1 MSTNRRFISFFLIL
15 IAILLFSCDN
25 GLRVS
30 VMSAQEDGR
39 AYLFISTGDNSRT
52 VFPEQLAL
60 DSDMSLSFELKGG
73 LVGSG
78 QTVLREWTATSSTAY
93 VAMTGDNSL
102 TVEAGEW
109 NFTLEAKRN
118 NQVILSASINSMD
131 IVAGVNKLSFGT
143 MEENRTSG
151 TGTVDVTVKL
161 PADSGV
167 SHVGTGV
174 LCVENGGLDDTRQEL
189 TLETGSDGA
198 PFFRY
203 YRENVESGSYSLMIQ
218 LTQDKDPNVKYV
230 FREAVQVAANLTS
243 SKTCSISSLSTVY
256 SVTYN
261 LNTTGGAGSWK
272 GNSIPQDFYNPYDI
286 LVLPVAGTIEPPTG
300 YFFGGWYED
309 SSFSGNPVTMIG
321 GGSSDIPT
329 GAKSFYAKWTQELYV
344 GGPMASDANDGG
356 NVAAP
361 LATIQAAV
369 DKIVAANDGSPYTIL
384 LMGDVRDSSSVAY
397 VSGKN
402 FSLVNIVPADTLNLT
417 IKSNIDG
424 TPRTIDAGR
433 NDISTGRVMYVGAK
447 ASVTLQDVVVTGGY
461 VKDTSGGGILATSTA
476 TSLTLSNCEVSR
488 NTVENGNGGGL
499 YVAHDPTAGAMELA
513 LQSTKVNLNTII
525 HKDGVVTYSGA
536 GVGIENSAVELKI
549 SANSQIQGNTI
560 DNSASI
566 AQNPQAEGIG
576 LWLGNSATTTVENTV
591 ISGNI
596 LTAKTGSKAYGGGIY
611 VGGGELTLGQG
622 ANVSG
627 HDISSASGE
636 AQGGGIHIAG
646 GQLILEGNVA
656 VGDNK
661 AVNGGGIAVIDG
673 TLSMNGGEVSGN
685 TATYNGGGV
694 CVDSGGIF
702 IMNDGS
708 ISDNYAGFDGGG
720 VYVSQN
726 ATFIMKG
733 GSIKANEVGAG
744 AGNYS
749 GGGGVYV
756 NGGTFT
762 MEDGEITQNNGLKN
776 GGGVYVGGSG
786 TLSMSGGEIS
796 SNTVTGDGGGVYVSA
811 DSTFT
816 MTSGITA
823 PKIIGNEAGGNGGG
837 VYAGGTLNMNGGEIS
852 GNTATYNGGG
862 IAVDGGV
869 NSNIKA
875 SIAGGAIGVSGS
887 PNTAENG
894 GGIYLISGM
903 VDISA
908 ADVSYNEVTANGGGI
923 YLLNGSV
930 TLQGGA
936 VSNNEA
942 NSGGGVYVIT
952 GTTLEMTGGIISSNS
967 VTTGRGGGINLSGTL
982 SMTGGTIS
990 GNGSQ
995 GVYAISAQAI
1005 NLGDS
1010 AVIAADNDIQL
1021 GNGKTITITSSLTG
1035 SAPVATIS
1043 PFNYTAG
1050 LQVISAGYGVTLSHE
1065 VGKFDLSPGASG
1077 LIIDNTGKL
1086 GNPTPVSTTE
1096 VLTKLQS
1103 SGGSCSDTFLLAPD
1117 TTLSDLDSILTELYS
1132 TYNDSSLYQI
1142 TLDLSKTTITEFS
1155 SAAKPPSDSTGNG
1168 LPTSMGLSKIILP
1181 ASIQKINSTEVS
1193 KWSPFVNVDPSA
1205 FTVECIDPNV
1215 SWRVTSYMMDNDNSG
1230 NPIYTEFTKNETST
1244 IESYYLTED
1253 GSFRYVLEKI

>member
-1 MSTNRRFISFFLIL
+1 MSRNRRFISFFLIL

-30 VMSAQEDGR
+30 VTSAQEDGR

-78 QTVLREWTATSSTAY
+78 QTVLREWTATSRTAY

-118 NQVILSASINSMD
+118 NLVILSAAINSMD

-243 SKTCSISSLSTVY
+243 SKTRSISSLSTVY

-261 LNTTGGAGSWK
+261 LNTTGGTGSWK

-402 FSLVNIVPADTLNLT
+402 FSLVNIVPAATLNLT

-424 TPRTIDAGR
+424 TTRTIDAGR
-433 NDISTGRVMYVGAK
+433 DDISTGRVMYVGAN

-461 VKDTSGGGILATSTA
+461 VKD
-476 TSLTLSNCEVSR
+476 
-488 NTVENGNGGGL
+488 
-499 YVAHDPTAGAMELA
+499 
-513 LQSTKVNLNTII
+513 
-525 HKDGVVTYSGA
+525 
-536 GVGIENSAVELKI
+536 
-549 SANSQIQGNTI
+549 
-560 DNSASI
+560 AS
-566 AQNPQAEGIG
+566 
-576 LWLGNSATTTVENTV
+576 
-591 ISGNI
+591 
-596 LTAKTGSKAYGGGIY
+596 
-611 VGGGELTLGQG
+611 
-622 ANVSG
+622 
-627 HDISSASGE
+627 
-636 AQGGGIHIAG
+636 
-646 GQLILEGNVA
+646 
-656 VGDNK
+656 
-661 AVNGGGIAVIDG
+661 
-673 TLSMNGGEVSGN
+673 
-685 TATYNGGGV
+685 GGGV

-702 IMNDGS
+702 IMNDGI

-726 ATFIMKG
+726 AAFIMRG
-733 GSIKANEVGAG
+733 GSIKTNEVGAG

-816 MTSGITA
+816 MTSGITV

-862 IAVDGGV
+862 IVVDGGV

-908 ADVSYNEVTANGGGI
+908 ADVSYNKATSKGGGI
-923 YLLNGSV
+923 CLLDGSV

-942 NSGGGVYVIT
+942 NSGGGVHVIT
-952 GTTLEMTGGIISSNS
+952 GTTLEMTGGVISNNAA
-967 VTTGRGGGINLSGTL
+967 TGNGGGVNLSGTL
-982 SMTGGTIS
+982 TMTGGSIEYNTAASDGGGVYIATNASLSIIGTSSPRIAYNSAKNGGGVYIVNMGILGMGSGFIS
-990 GNGSQ
+990 GNTATQEGA
-995 GVYAISAQAI
+995 GVYDNGMVSLGGSASISST
-1005 NLGDS
+1005 NVFYLSGT
-1010 AVIAADNDIQL
+1010 ADPIS
-1021 GNGKTITITSSLTG
+1021 ITSTLTESSVASIYVSGAMDGKQVLQAGQG
-1035 SAPVATIS
+1035 SNVALANEVSKFTIL
-1043 PFNYTAG
+1043 PDGT
-1050 LQVISAGYGVTLSHE
+1050 GYWSIDTNGQLVKQSTQDVVLAAIQNGSSSE
-1065 VGKFDLSPGASG
+1065 LFLFDDATST
-1077 LIIDNTGKL
+1077 DNL
-1086 GNPTPVSTTE
+1086 RAIFEALRDN
-1096 VLTKLQS
+1096 S
-1103 SGGSCSDTFLLAPD
+1103 SGYF
-1117 TTLSDLDSILTELYS
+1117 
-1132 TYNDSSLYQI
+1132 
-1142 TLDLSKTTITEFS
+1142 TLDLSRTTLTSFS
-1155 SAAKPPSDSTGNG
+1155 VDGVFLMDGNGVASLKKIIFPATLTSIDLSSNNPFSGIYYGNLTVMFRDTTSSWTSDSG
-1168 LPTSMGLSKIILP
+1168 SKFEP
-1181 ASIQKINSTEVS
+1181 KVDGSVDSSHFVS
-1193 KWSPFVNVDPSA
+1193 GSPR
-1205 FTVECIDPNV
+1205 
-1215 SWRVTSYMMDNDNSG
+1215 W
-1230 NPIYTEFTKNETST
+1230 TKN
-1244 IESYYLTED
+1244 
-1253 GSFRYVLEKI
+1253 

>member
-30 VMSAQEDGR
+30 VTSAQEDGR

-118 NQVILSASINSMD
+118 NLVILSAAINSMD

-203 YRENVESGSYSLMIQ
+203 YRENVDSGSYSLMIQ

-261 LNTTGGAGSWK
+261 LNTTGGTGSWK

-369 DKIVAANDGSPYTIL
+369 DKIATANDGSAYTIL
-384 LMGDVRDSSSVAY
+384 LMGDVRDSSSGAY

-402 FSLVNIVPADTLNLT
+402 FSLVNIVPAGTLNLT

-424 TPRTIDAGR
+424 TTRTIDAGR
-433 NDISTGRVMYVGAK
+433 DNISTGRVMYVGAN

-461 VKDTSGGGILATSTA
+461 VKDTSGGG
-476 TSLTLSNCEVSR
+476 V
-488 NTVENGNGGGL
+488 
-499 YVAHDPTAGAMELA
+499 Y
-513 LQSTKVNLNTII
+513 
-525 HKDGVVTYSGA
+525 
-536 GVGIENSAVELKI
+536 
-549 SANSQIQGNTI
+549 
-560 DNSASI
+560 
-566 AQNPQAEGIG
+566 
-576 LWLGNSATTTVENTV
+576 
-591 ISGNI
+591 
-596 LTAKTGSKAYGGGIY
+596 
-611 VGGGELTLGQG
+611 
-622 ANVSG
+622 
-627 HDISSASGE
+627 
-636 AQGGGIHIAG
+636 
-646 GQLILEGNVA
+646 
-656 VGDNK
+656 
-661 AVNGGGIAVIDG
+661 
-673 TLSMNGGEVSGN
+673 
-685 TATYNGGGV
+685 
-694 CVDSGGIF
+694 VDSGGSF
-702 IMNDGS
+702 IMNDGI

-762 MEDGEITQNNGLKN
+762 MEDGEITQNNGLKD

-796 SNTVTGDGGGVYVSA
+796 SNTVTG
-811 DSTFT
+811 
-816 MTSGITA
+816 
-823 PKIIGNEAGGNGGG
+823 NGGG
-837 VYAGGTLNMNGGEIS
+837 VYMDAGGIANIAGGT
-852 GNTATYNGGG
+852 
-862 IAVDGGV
+862 
-869 NSNIKA
+869 
-875 SIAGGAIGVSGS
+875 IGKDGS

-894 GGIYLISGM
+894 GGIAVNGGIM
-903 VDISA
+903 VMTGAGS
-908 ADVSYNEVTANGGGI
+908 VSYNEVTANGGGV
-923 YLLNGSV
+923 YVLNGSV

-942 NSGGGVYVIT
+942 NSGGGVYVVA
-952 GTTLEMTGGIISSNS
+952 GATLEMTGGIISNNS
-967 VTTGRGGGINLSGTL
+967 STAGRGGGINLGGTL

-1043 PFNYTAG
+1043 PFNYIAG
-1050 LQVISAGYGVTLSHE
+1050 LQVISAGSGVSLADE
-1065 VGKFDLSPGASG
+1065 VDEFEVVAIGNVYWS
-1077 LIIDNTGKL
+1077 IDATGQLVQKDSK
-1086 GNPTPVSTTE
+1086 VE
-1096 VLTKLQS
+1096 VLSAIQS
-1103 SGGSCSDTFLLAPD
+1103 SSS
-1117 TTLSDLDSILTELYS
+1117 SELVL
-1132 TYNDSSLYQI
+1132 YNDVTSPDDLKDIFEALRDNPSGYF
-1142 TLDLSKTTITEFS
+1142 TLDLSRTTLTSFS
-1155 SAAKPPSDSTGNG
+1155 VDGVVLADWNGVASLKKIIFPATLTSIDLSSNNPFSGIYYENLIVVFRDTTSSWTSDSG
-1168 LPTSMGLSKIILP
+1168 SKFEP
-1181 ASIQKINSTEVS
+1181 KVDGSVDSSHFVS
-1193 KWSPFVNVDPSA
+1193 GSP
-1205 FTVECIDPNV
+1205 C
-1215 SWRVTSYMMDNDNSG
+1215 W
-1230 NPIYTEFTKNETST
+1230 TKN
-1244 IESYYLTED
+1244 
-1253 GSFRYVLEKI
+1253 

>member
-30 VMSAQEDGR
+30 VTSAQEDGR

-93 VAMTGDNSL
+93 VAMIGDNSL

-118 NQVILSASINSMD
+118 NLVILSAAINSMD

-174 LCVENGGLDDTRQEL
+174 LCVEKGGLDDTRQEL
-189 TLETGSDGA
+189 TLETGSDGT

-261 LNTTGGAGSWK
+261 LNTTGGTGSWK

-309 SSFSGNPVTMIG
+309 SSFSGNPVTIIG

-369 DKIVAANDGSPYTIL
+369 DKIVAANDGSAYTIL
-384 LMGDVRDSSSVAY
+384 LMGDVLDSSSGAY
-397 VSGKN
+397 DSGKN
-402 FSLVNIVPADTLNLT
+402 SSLVNIAPPANLNLT

-424 TPRTIDAGR
+424 TTRTIDAAR
-433 NDISTGRVMYVGAK
+433 SSTSTGRVMYVGAK
-447 ASVTLQDVVVTGGY
+447 ASVTLQDVVVTGG
-461 VKDTSGGGILATSTA
+461 
-476 TSLTLSNCEVSR
+476 N
-488 NTVENGNGGGL
+488 
-499 YVAHDPTAGAMELA
+499 
-513 LQSTKVNLNTII
+513 
-525 HKDGVVTYSGA
+525 
-536 GVGIENSAVELKI
+536 
-549 SANSQIQGNTI
+549 
-560 DNSASI
+560 
-566 AQNPQAEGIG
+566 
-576 LWLGNSATTTVENTV
+576 LGNE
-591 ISGNI
+591 
-596 LTAKTGSKAYGGGIY
+596 
-611 VGGGELTLGQG
+611 
-622 ANVSG
+622 
-627 HDISSASGE
+627 D
-636 AQGGGIHIAG
+636 
-646 GQLILEGNVA
+646 
-656 VGDNK
+656 
-661 AVNGGGIAVIDG
+661 
-673 TLSMNGGEVSGN
+673 
-685 TATYNGGGV
+685 GGGV
-694 CVDSGGIF
+694 CVDSGGSF
-702 IMNDGS
+702 IMNDGI
-708 ISDNYAGFDGGG
+708 ISGNYAGFDGGG

-756 NGGTFT
+756 NGGIFT
-762 MEDGEITQNNGLKN
+762 MEDGEITQNNGLKY
-776 GGGVYVGGSG
+776 GGGVCVISG

-796 SNTVTGDGGGVYVSA
+796 SNTVTDGGGVYVV
-811 DSTFT
+811 
-816 MTSGITA
+816 
-823 PKIIGNEAGGNGGG
+823 AG
-837 VYAGGTLNMNGGEIS
+837 A
-852 GNTATYNGGG
+852 
-862 IAVDGGV
+862 
-869 NSNIKA
+869 
-875 SIAGGAIGVSGS
+875 
-887 PNTAENG
+887 
-894 GGIYLISGM
+894 
-903 VDISA
+903 
-908 ADVSYNEVTANGGGI
+908 
-923 YLLNGSV
+923 
-930 TLQGGA
+930 
-936 VSNNEA
+936 
-942 NSGGGVYVIT
+942 
-952 GTTLEMTGGIISSNS
+952 TLEMTGGVISNNAA
-967 VTTGRGGGINLSGTL
+967 TGNGGGVNLSGTL
-982 SMTGGTIS
+982 TMTGGSIS
-990 GNGSQ
+990 GNTSTMSGK
-995 GVYAISAQAI
+995 GVYANDAVAI

-1021 GNGKTITITSSLTG
+1021 GNRKTITITSSLTG

-1043 PFNYTAG
+1043 LPSYSVG
-1050 LQVISAGYGVTLSHE
+1050 LQVLSAGYGVTLSHE
-1065 VGKFDLSPGASG
+1065 VRKFDLSPGASG

-1086 GNPTPVSTTE
+1086 GDPTPVSTAE

-1103 SGGSCSDTFLLAPD
+1103 SGGSCSDTFLLAPS
-1117 TTLSDLDSILTELYS
+1117 TTSNDLDQILKELYS

-1155 SAAKPPSDSTGNG
+1155 PTETPPPDLTGMG
-1168 LPTSMGLSKIILP
+1168 LYTSMGLSKIILP
-1181 ASIQKINSTEVS
+1181 ATIEKINSTDALC
-1193 KWSPFVNVDPSA
+1193 SPFVNVDPRA

-1215 SWRVTSYMMDNDNSG
+1215 RWQVTSYMMDHDSSG
-1230 NPIYTEFTKNETST
+1230 NPIYKENGKTETST
-1244 IESYYLTED
+1244 IESSYLTYD

>member
-93 VAMTGDNSL
+93 VAMIGDNSL

-118 NQVILSASINSMD
+118 NLVILSAAINSMD

-243 SKTCSISSLSTVY
+243 SKTRSISSLSTVY

-261 LNTTGGAGSWK
+261 LNTTGGTGSWK

-369 DKIVAANDGSPYTIL
+369 DKIATANDGSAYTIL
-384 LMGDVRDSSSVAY
+384 LMGDVRDSSSGAY

-402 FSLVNIVPADTLNLT
+402 FSLVNIVPAGTLNLT

-424 TPRTIDAGR
+424 TTRTIDAGR
-433 NDISTGRVMYVGAK
+433 DNISTGRVMYVGAN

-461 VKDTSGGGILATSTA
+461 VKDTSGGG
-476 TSLTLSNCEVSR
+476 
-488 NTVENGNGGGL
+488 
-499 YVAHDPTAGAMELA
+499 
-513 LQSTKVNLNTII
+513 
-525 HKDGVVTYSGA
+525 
-536 GVGIENSAVELKI
+536 
-549 SANSQIQGNTI
+549 
-560 DNSASI
+560 
-566 AQNPQAEGIG
+566 
-576 LWLGNSATTTVENTV
+576 
-591 ISGNI
+591 
-596 LTAKTGSKAYGGGIY
+596 
-611 VGGGELTLGQG
+611 
-622 ANVSG
+622 
-627 HDISSASGE
+627 
-636 AQGGGIHIAG
+636 
-646 GQLILEGNVA
+646 
-656 VGDNK
+656 
-661 AVNGGGIAVIDG
+661 
-673 TLSMNGGEVSGN
+673 
-685 TATYNGGGV
+685 V
-694 CVDSGGIF
+694 CVDSGGSF
-702 IMNDGS
+702 IMNDGI

-762 MEDGEITQNNGLKN
+762 MEDGEITQNNGLKD

-796 SNTVTGDGGGVYVSA
+796 SNTVTGNGGGVYVSA

-908 ADVSYNEVTANGGGI
+908 ADVSYNEATANGGGI
-923 YLLNGSV
+923 YLLDGSV

-942 NSGGGVYVIT
+942 NSGGGVYVVA
-952 GTTLEMTGGIISSNS
+952 GATLEMTGGIISSNS

-1021 GNGKTITITSSLTG
+1021 GNGKSITITSSLTG

-1043 PFNYTAG
+1043 PSSYSVG

-1065 VGKFDLSPGASG
+1065 VGKFGLSPDGSG

-1086 GNPTPVSTTE
+1086 GDPTPVSTTE
-1096 VLTKLQS
+1096 VLTKLHD

-1142 TLDLSKTTITEFS
+1142 TLDLSQTTITEFS
-1155 SAAKPPSDSTGNG
+1155 PTETPPPDSTGMG
-1168 LPTSMGLSKIILP
+1168 LYTSMGLSKIILP

-1193 KWSPFVNVDPSA
+1193 KPSPFANVDPSA

-1215 SWRVTSYMMDNDNSG
+1215 RWQVTSYMLDLDGSG
-1230 NPIYTEFTKNETST
+1230 NSIYTESMKNETST
-1244 IESYYLTED
+1244 IESYYLTYD

>member
-30 VMSAQEDGR
+30 VTSAQEDGR

-118 NQVILSASINSMD
+118 NLVILSAAINSMD

-243 SKTCSISSLSTVY
+243 SKTRSISSLSTVY

-272 GNSIPQDFYNPYDI
+272 GNSSPQDFYNPYDI

-369 DKIVAANDGSPYTIL
+369 DKIVAANDGSAYTIL
-384 LMGDVRDSSSVAY
+384 LMGDVLDSSSGAY
-397 VSGKN
+397 DSGKN
-402 FSLVNIVPADTLNLT
+402 SSLVNIAPPANLKLT

-424 TPRTIDAGR
+424 TTRTIDAAR
-433 NDISTGRVMYVGAK
+433 SSASTGRVMYVGAN
-447 ASVTLQDVVVTGGY
+447 ASVTLQDVVVTGG
-461 VKDTSGGGILATSTA
+461 
-476 TSLTLSNCEVSR
+476 N
-488 NTVENGNGGGL
+488 
-499 YVAHDPTAGAMELA
+499 
-513 LQSTKVNLNTII
+513 
-525 HKDGVVTYSGA
+525 
-536 GVGIENSAVELKI
+536 
-549 SANSQIQGNTI
+549 
-560 DNSASI
+560 
-566 AQNPQAEGIG
+566 
-576 LWLGNSATTTVENTV
+576 LGNE
-591 ISGNI
+591 
-596 LTAKTGSKAYGGGIY
+596 
-611 VGGGELTLGQG
+611 
-622 ANVSG
+622 
-627 HDISSASGE
+627 
-636 AQGGGIHIAG
+636 
-646 GQLILEGNVA
+646 
-656 VGDNK
+656 
-661 AVNGGGIAVIDG
+661 
-673 TLSMNGGEVSGN
+673 
-685 TATYNGGGV
+685 NGGGV
-694 CVDSGGIF
+694 CVDSGGSF
-702 IMNDGS
+702 IMNDGI
-708 ISDNYAGFDGGG
+708 ISGNYAGFDGGG

-733 GSIKANEVGAG
+733 GSIKANDVGAG
-744 AGNYS
+744 APNFS
-749 GGGGVYV
+749 GGSGVYV

-762 MEDGEITQNNGLKN
+762 MEDGEITQNNGLKY
-776 GGGVYVGGSG
+776 GGGVCVISG

-796 SNTVTGDGGGVYVSA
+796 SNTVTGDGGGVYVV
-811 DSTFT
+811 
-816 MTSGITA
+816 
-823 PKIIGNEAGGNGGG
+823 AG
-837 VYAGGTLNMNGGEIS
+837 A
-852 GNTATYNGGG
+852 
-862 IAVDGGV
+862 
-869 NSNIKA
+869 
-875 SIAGGAIGVSGS
+875 
-887 PNTAENG
+887 
-894 GGIYLISGM
+894 
-903 VDISA
+903 
-908 ADVSYNEVTANGGGI
+908 
-923 YLLNGSV
+923 
-930 TLQGGA
+930 
-936 VSNNEA
+936 
-942 NSGGGVYVIT
+942 
-952 GTTLEMTGGIISSNS
+952 TLEMTGGVISNNAA
-967 VTTGRGGGINLSGTL
+967 TGNGGGVNLSGTL
-982 SMTGGTIS
+982 TMTGGSIS
-990 GNGSQ
+990 GNTSTMSGK
-995 GVYAISAQAI
+995 GVYANDAVAI

-1043 PFNYTAG
+1043 PPSYSVG
-1050 LQVISAGYGVTLSHE
+1050 LQVLSAGYGVTLSHE
-1065 VGKFDLSPGASG
+1065 VRKFDLSPGASG

-1086 GNPTPVSTTE
+1086 GDPTPVSTAE

-1117 TTLSDLDSILTELYS
+1117 TTLSGLDSILRELYS
-1132 TYNDSSLYQI
+1132 TYNDSSRYQI
-1142 TLDLSKTTITEFS
+1142 TLDLSKTTITEFIP
-1155 SAAKPPSDSTGNG
+1155 AVTPPPDSTGMG
-1168 LPTSMGLSKIILP
+1168 SYTSMGLSKIILP
-1181 ASIQKINSTEVS
+1181 ASIQKINSEVS
-1193 KWSPFVNVDPSA
+1193 KSSPFVNVDPSA

-1215 SWRVTSYMMDNDNSG
+1215 SWRVTSYMMEHDSSG
-1230 NPIYTEFTKNETST
+1230 NPIYTEFAKNETST

>member
-30 VMSAQEDGR
+30 VTSAQEDGR

-93 VAMTGDNSL
+93 VAMTDDNSL

-118 NQVILSASINSMD
+118 NLVILSASINNMD

-189 TLETGSDGA
+189 TLETGSDGT

-261 LNTTGGAGSWK
+261 LNTTEGTGSWK

-344 GGPMASDANDGG
+344 GGPMSSDANDGG

-369 DKIVAANDGSPYTIL
+369 DKIATANDGSPYTIL

-402 FSLVNIVPADTLNLT
+402 FSLVNIVPPATLNLT

-433 NDISTGRVMYVGAK
+433 NNISTGRVMYVGEN
-447 ASVTLQDVVVTGGY
+447 ASVTLQDVIVTGGY
-461 VKDTSGGGILATSTA
+461 VKD
-476 TSLTLSNCEVSR
+476 
-488 NTVENGNGGGL
+488 
-499 YVAHDPTAGAMELA
+499 
-513 LQSTKVNLNTII
+513 
-525 HKDGVVTYSGA
+525 
-536 GVGIENSAVELKI
+536 
-549 SANSQIQGNTI
+549 
-560 DNSASI
+560 AS
-566 AQNPQAEGIG
+566 
-576 LWLGNSATTTVENTV
+576 
-591 ISGNI
+591 
-596 LTAKTGSKAYGGGIY
+596 
-611 VGGGELTLGQG
+611 
-622 ANVSG
+622 
-627 HDISSASGE
+627 
-636 AQGGGIHIAG
+636 
-646 GQLILEGNVA
+646 
-656 VGDNK
+656 
-661 AVNGGGIAVIDG
+661 
-673 TLSMNGGEVSGN
+673 
-685 TATYNGGGV
+685 GGGV

-702 IMNDGS
+702 IMNDGI

-720 VYVSQN
+720 VYVRQN

-816 MTSGITA
+816 MTSGITV

-852 GNTATYNGGG
+852 GNTAVYNGGG

-894 GGIYLISGM
+894 GGIGVMSGM

-908 ADVSYNEVTANGGGI
+908 ADVSYNEATANGGGI

-942 NSGGGVYVIT
+942 KNGGGVHT
-952 GTTLEMTGGIISSNS
+952 TSSPTLEMTGGVISNNAA
-967 VTTGRGGGINLSGTL
+967 TGNGGGVNLSGTL
-982 SMTGGTIS
+982 TMTGGSIS
-990 GNGSQ
+990 GNTSTMSGN
-995 GVYAISAQAI
+995 GVYANDAVAI

-1010 AVIAADNDIQL
+1010 AVIAADNDIHL
-1021 GNGKTITITSSLTG
+1021 GNGKTINITSSLTG
-1035 SAPVATIS
+1035 YAPVATIS
-1043 PFNYTAG
+1043 LPSYSVG
-1050 LQVISAGYGVTLSHE
+1050 LQVLSAGNGVSLADE
-1065 VGKFDLSPGASG
+1065 VDEFEVVAIGNVYWS
-1077 LIIDNTGKL
+1077 IDATGQLVQKDSK
-1086 GNPTPVSTTE
+1086 VE
-1096 VLTKLQS
+1096 VLSAIQS
-1103 SGGSCSDTFLLAPD
+1103 SSS
-1117 TTLSDLDSILTELYS
+1117 SELVL
-1132 TYNDSSLYQI
+1132 YNDVTSPDDLKDIFVALRDNSLGYF
-1142 TLDLSKTTITEFS
+1142 TLDLSRTTLTSFS
-1155 SAAKPPSDSTGNG
+1155 VDGVVLADWNGVASLKKIIFPATLTSIDLSSNNPFSGIYYENLIVVFRDTTSSWTSDSGSEFEPKVDG
-1168 LPTSMGLSKIILP
+1168 SVDS
-1181 ASIQKINSTEVS
+1181 SH
-1193 KWSPFVNVDPSA
+1193 FV
-1205 FTVECIDPNV
+1205 
-1215 SWRVTSYMMDNDNSG
+1215 SG
-1230 NPIYTEFTKNETST
+1230 NPRWTKKLVSP
-1244 IESYYLTED
+1244 
-1253 GSFRYVLEKI
+1253 

>member
-30 VMSAQEDGR
+30 VTSAQEDGR

-118 NQVILSASINSMD
+118 NLVILSAAINSMD

-243 SKTCSISSLSTVY
+243 SKTRSISSLSTVY

-261 LNTTGGAGSWK
+261 LNTTGGTGSWK

-369 DKIVAANDGSPYTIL
+369 DKIVAVNDETSSYTIL
-384 LMGDVRDSSSVAY
+384 LTGDVDDATTGSYTANN
-397 VSGKN
+397 KA
-402 FSLVNIVPADTLNLT
+402 LVNINPGTKQDGFTYKNLNLT
-417 IKSNIDG
+417 IKSDTDG
-424 TPRTIDAGR
+424 TTRTVNAGR
-433 NDISTGRVMYVGAK
+433 TATNTGRVLYVRGDATT
-447 ASVTLQDVVVTGGY
+447 VTLKDLIVTGGY
-461 VKDTSGGGILATSTA
+461 SDDSGGGIYINNSKVTLDDVTVDSNTSVKEGGGIFLSSLS
-476 TSLTLSNCEVSR
+476 SLTMTNSTVSNNNSTQ
-488 NTVENGNGGGL
+488 NNGGGV
-499 YVAHDPTAGAMELA
+499 YFKGKNFTM
-513 LQSTKVNLNTII
+513 
-525 HKDGVVTYSGA
+525 
-536 GVGIENSAVELKI
+536 
-549 SANSQIQGNTI
+549 
-560 DNSASI
+560 
-566 AQNPQAEGIG
+566 
-576 LWLGNSATTTVENTV
+576 
-591 ISGNI
+591 
-596 LTAKTGSKAYGGGIY
+596 KTGS
-611 VGGGELTLGQG
+611 
-622 ANVSG
+622 S
-627 HDISSASGE
+627 ISE
-636 AQGGGIHIAG
+636 
-646 GQLILEGNVA
+646 
-656 VGDNK
+656 
-661 AVNGGGIAVIDG
+661 
-673 TLSMNGGEVSGN
+673 N
-685 TATYNGGGV
+685 TATNGGGV
-694 CVDSGGIF
+694 CVDSGGSF
-702 IMNDGS
+702 IMNDGI
-708 ISDNYAGFDGGG
+708 ISDNFAGFDGGG

-733 GSIKANEVGAG
+733 GSIKANDVGAG
-744 AGNYS
+744 ASNFS

-762 MEDGEITQNNGLKN
+762 MEDGEITQNNGLKY
-776 GGGVYVGGSG
+776 GGGVCVISG

-796 SNTVTGDGGGVYVSA
+796 SNTVTDGGGVYVV
-811 DSTFT
+811 
-816 MTSGITA
+816 
-823 PKIIGNEAGGNGGG
+823 AG
-837 VYAGGTLNMNGGEIS
+837 A
-852 GNTATYNGGG
+852 
-862 IAVDGGV
+862 
-869 NSNIKA
+869 
-875 SIAGGAIGVSGS
+875 
-887 PNTAENG
+887 
-894 GGIYLISGM
+894 
-903 VDISA
+903 
-908 ADVSYNEVTANGGGI
+908 
-923 YLLNGSV
+923 
-930 TLQGGA
+930 
-936 VSNNEA
+936 
-942 NSGGGVYVIT
+942 
-952 GTTLEMTGGIISSNS
+952 TLEMTGGVISNNAA
-967 VTTGRGGGINLSGTL
+967 TGNGGGVNLSGTL
-982 SMTGGTIS
+982 TMTGGSIS
-990 GNGSQ
+990 GNTSTMSGK
-995 GVYAISAQAI
+995 GVYAYDAVAI

-1010 AVIAADNDIQL
+1010 AVIAADNDIKL

-1035 SAPVATIS
+1035 YAPVATIEPNS
-1043 PFNYTAG
+1043 YSDTTQVLAAG
-1050 LQVISAGYGVTLSHE
+1050 SGVNLAGE
-1065 VGKFDLSPGASG
+1065 VGKFAVTASG
-1077 LIIDNTGKL
+1077 
-1086 GNPTPVSTTE
+1086 
-1096 VLTKLQS
+1096 
-1103 SGGSCSDTFLLAPD
+1103 SDTYVVKVDDADSTKGVLSKGIVVAGAEAALAISV
-1117 TTLSDLDSILTELYS
+1117 LSGSETYTVRVTGELTEE
-1132 TYNDSSLYQI
+1132 QI
-1142 TLDLSKTTITEFS
+1142 TGADGIRNELLGLVSSQPNIKVNLDLSGSTITSLPDDAFYS
-1155 SAAKPPSDSTGNG
+1155 STTNAILLATNLVGVVFPSSLQTIGCGTFRSAGLTSVVFVDSNATWKIEGRDGAVVEANFQPSTTNTATAIEYLTG
-1168 LPTSMGLSKIILP
+1168 PTSDRNMEMDMTFTN
-1181 ASIQKINSTEVS
+1181 AY
-1193 KWSPFVNVDPSA
+1193 KW
-1205 FTVECIDPNV
+1205 
-1215 SWRVTSYMMDNDNSG
+1215 
-1230 NPIYTEFTKNETST
+1230 TKN
-1244 IESYYLTED
+1244 
-1253 GSFRYVLEKI
+1253 

>member
-30 VMSAQEDGR
+30 VTSAQEDGR

-118 NQVILSASINSMD
+118 NLVILSAAINSMD

-243 SKTCSISSLSTVY
+243 SKTRSISSLSTVY

-261 LNTTGGAGSWK
+261 LNTTGGTGSWK

-369 DKIVAANDGSPYTIL
+369 DKIATANDGSPYTIL

-402 FSLVNIVPADTLNLT
+402 FSLVNIVPAATLNLT

-433 NDISTGRVMYVGAK
+433 NDISTGRVMYVGAN

-461 VKDTSGGGILATSTA
+461 VKDASGGGILATSTA

-488 NTVENGNGGGL
+488 NTVENGSGGGL
-499 YVAHDPTAGAMELA
+499 YVEYDATAGAMELA
-513 LQSTKVNLNTII
+513 LQSTKVNSNTII

-622 ANVSG
+622 ASVSG

-646 GQLILEGNVA
+646 GQLTFTGNAA

-661 AVNGGGIAVIDG
+661 AFNGGGIAVING
-673 TLSMNGGEVSGN
+673 TLSMRDGEVLGN
-685 TATYNGGGV
+685 AATA
-694 CVDSGGIF
+694 
-702 IMNDGS
+702 
-708 ISDNYAGFDGGG
+708 
-720 VYVSQN
+720 
-726 ATFIMKG
+726 
-733 GSIKANEVGAG
+733 
-744 AGNYS
+744 
-749 GGGGVYV
+749 
-756 NGGTFT
+756 
-762 MEDGEITQNNGLKN
+762 N
-776 GGGVYVGGSG
+776 GGGVY
-786 TLSMSGGEIS
+786 M
-796 SNTVTGDGGGVYVSA
+796 D
-811 DSTFT
+811 
-816 MTSGITA
+816 
-823 PKIIGNEAGGNGGG
+823 AGGIANI
-837 VYAGGTLNMNGGEIS
+837 AGGT
-852 GNTATYNGGG
+852 
-862 IAVDGGV
+862 
-869 NSNIKA
+869 
-875 SIAGGAIGVSGS
+875 IGKDGS

-894 GGIYLISGM
+894 GGIAVNGGIM
-903 VDISA
+903 VMTGAGS
-908 ADVSYNEVTANGGGI
+908 VSYNEVTANGGGV

-942 NSGGGVYVIT
+942 NSGGGVYVVA
-952 GTTLEMTGGIISSNS
+952 GATLEMTGGIISSNS

-1035 SAPVATIS
+1035 YAPVATIS
-1043 PFNYTAG
+1043 PFNYIAG
-1050 LQVISAGYGVTLSHE
+1050 LQVISAGSGVSLADE
-1065 VGKFDLSPGASG
+1065 VDEFEVVAIGNVYWS
-1077 LIIDNTGKL
+1077 IDATGQLVQKDSK
-1086 GNPTPVSTTE
+1086 VE
-1096 VLTKLQS
+1096 VLSAIQS
-1103 SGGSCSDTFLLAPD
+1103 SSS
-1117 TTLSDLDSILTELYS
+1117 SELVL
-1132 TYNDSSLYQI
+1132 YNDVTSPDDLKDIFEALRDNPSGYF
-1142 TLDLSKTTITEFS
+1142 TLDLSRTTLTSFS
-1155 SAAKPPSDSTGNG
+1155 VDGVVLVDANGGASLKKIIFPATLTSIDLSSNNPFSGIYYGNLTVVFRDTTSSWTSDSG
-1168 LPTSMGLSKIILP
+1168 S
-1181 ASIQKINSTEVS
+1181 
-1193 KWSPFVNVDPSA
+1193 
-1205 FTVECIDPNV
+1205 
-1215 SWRVTSYMMDNDNSG
+1215 
-1230 NPIYTEFTKNETST
+1230 EFEPKV
-1244 IESYYLTED
+1244 D
-1253 GSFRYVLEKI
+1253 GSVDSSHFVSGSPRWTKK

>member
-30 VMSAQEDGR
+30 VTSAQEDGR

-118 NQVILSASINSMD
+118 NLVILSAAINSMD

-261 LNTTGGAGSWK
+261 LNTTGGTGSWK

-369 DKIVAANDGSPYTIL
+369 DKIATANDGSPYTIL

-402 FSLVNIVPADTLNLT
+402 FSLVNIVPAATLNLT

-433 NDISTGRVMYVGAK
+433 NNISTGRVMYVGAN
-447 ASVTLQDVVVTGGY
+447 ASVTLQDVIVTGGY
-461 VKDTSGGGILATSTA
+461 VKDTS
-476 TSLTLSNCEVSR
+476 
-488 NTVENGNGGGL
+488 
-499 YVAHDPTAGAMELA
+499 
-513 LQSTKVNLNTII
+513 
-525 HKDGVVTYSGA
+525 
-536 GVGIENSAVELKI
+536 
-549 SANSQIQGNTI
+549 
-560 DNSASI
+560 
-566 AQNPQAEGIG
+566 
-576 LWLGNSATTTVENTV
+576 
-591 ISGNI
+591 
-596 LTAKTGSKAYGGGIY
+596 
-611 VGGGELTLGQG
+611 
-622 ANVSG
+622 
-627 HDISSASGE
+627 
-636 AQGGGIHIAG
+636 
-646 GQLILEGNVA
+646 
-656 VGDNK
+656 
-661 AVNGGGIAVIDG
+661 
-673 TLSMNGGEVSGN
+673 
-685 TATYNGGGV
+685 GGGV

-702 IMNDGS
+702 IMNDGI

-720 VYVSQN
+720 VYVSPN
-726 ATFIMKG
+726 AAFIMRG
-733 GSIKANEVGAG
+733 GSIKTNEVGAG

-875 SIAGGAIGVSGS
+875 SIAGGVIGVSGS
-887 PNTAENG
+887 PNTAESG

-908 ADVSYNEVTANGGGI
+908 ADVSYNEATANGGGI
-923 YLLNGSV
+923 YLLDGSV
-930 TLQGGA
+930 TLQGGT
-936 VSNNEA
+936 VSHNA
-942 NSGGGVYVIT
+942 AKDGGGVYVVA
-952 GTTLEMTGGIISSNS
+952 GATLEMTGGIISNNS
-967 VTTGRGGGINLSGTL
+967 STAGRGGGINLGGTL

-1021 GNGKTITITSSLTG
+1021 GNGKSITITSSLTG

-1043 PFNYTAG
+1043 PHSYSVG
-1050 LQVISAGYGVTLSHE
+1050 LQVLSAGYGVTLSHE

-1096 VLTKLQS
+1096 VLTKLQNS
-1103 SGGSCSDTFLLAPD
+1103 SGSCSDTFLLAPD
-1117 TTLSDLDSILTELYS
+1117 TTLDDLDSILTELYS
-1132 TYNDSSLYQI
+1132 TYNNSSLYQI

-1155 SAAKPPSDSTGNG
+1155 PAETPPPDSTGMG
-1168 LPTSMGLSKIILP
+1168 LYTSMGLSKIILP
-1181 ASIQKINSTEVS
+1181 ATIEKINSTDVS
-1193 KWSPFVNVDPSA
+1193 KPSPFANVDPSA

-1215 SWRVTSYMMDNDNSG
+1215 RWQVTSYMMEHDSSG
-1230 NPIYTEFTKNETST
+1230 SPIYTESMKNETST
-1244 IESYYLTED
+1244 IESYYLTYD

>member
-30 VMSAQEDGR
+30 VTSAQEDGR

-118 NQVILSASINSMD
+118 NLVILSAAINSMD

-272 GNSIPQDFYNPYDI
+272 GNSSPQDFYNPYDI

-402 FSLVNIVPADTLNLT
+402 FSLVNIVPAATLNLT
-417 IKSNIDG
+417 IESNIDG
-424 TPRTIDAGR
+424 TTRTIDAGR
-433 NDISTGRVMYVGAK
+433 NDISTGRVMYVGAN

-461 VKDTSGGGILATSTA
+461 VKD
-476 TSLTLSNCEVSR
+476 
-488 NTVENGNGGGL
+488 
-499 YVAHDPTAGAMELA
+499 
-513 LQSTKVNLNTII
+513 
-525 HKDGVVTYSGA
+525 
-536 GVGIENSAVELKI
+536 
-549 SANSQIQGNTI
+549 
-560 DNSASI
+560 AS
-566 AQNPQAEGIG
+566 
-576 LWLGNSATTTVENTV
+576 
-591 ISGNI
+591 
-596 LTAKTGSKAYGGGIY
+596 
-611 VGGGELTLGQG
+611 
-622 ANVSG
+622 
-627 HDISSASGE
+627 
-636 AQGGGIHIAG
+636 
-646 GQLILEGNVA
+646 
-656 VGDNK
+656 
-661 AVNGGGIAVIDG
+661 
-673 TLSMNGGEVSGN
+673 
-685 TATYNGGGV
+685 GGGV

-702 IMNDGS
+702 IMNDGI

-733 GSIKANEVGAG
+733 GSIKTNEVGAG

-908 ADVSYNEVTANGGGI
+908 ADVSYNEVTANGGGV

-942 NSGGGVYVIT
+942 NSGGGVYVVA
-952 GTTLEMTGGIISSNS
+952 GATLEMTGGVISNNAA
-967 VTTGRGGGINLSGTL
+967 TGNGGGVNLSGTL
-982 SMTGGTIS
+982 TMTGGSIEYNTAASDGGGVYIATNASLSIIGTSSPRIAYNSAKNGGGVYIVNMGILGMGSGSIS
-990 GNGSQ
+990 GNTATQEGA
-995 GVYAISAQAI
+995 GVYDNGMVSLGGSASISST
-1005 NLGDS
+1005 NVFYLSG
-1010 AVIAADNDIQL
+1010 AADSIS
-1021 GNGKTITITSSLTG
+1021 ITSTLTESSVASIYVSGAMAGKQVLQAGQG
-1035 SAPVATIS
+1035 S
-1043 PFNYTAG
+1043 N
-1050 LQVISAGYGVTLSHE
+1050 VTLANE
-1065 VGKFDLSPGASG
+1065 VSKFTILPDGTGYWS
-1077 LIIDNTGKL
+1077 IDTNGQLVEQRTQDVVLAAIQNGSSSEL
-1086 GNPTPVSTTE
+1086 FLFDDATSTDNLRAIFE
-1096 VLTKLQS
+1096 ALRDNS
-1103 SGGSCSDTFLLAPD
+1103 SGHF
-1117 TTLSDLDSILTELYS
+1117 
-1132 TYNDSSLYQI
+1132 
-1142 TLDLSKTTITEFS
+1142 TLDLSRTTLTSFS
-1155 SAAKPPSDSTGNG
+1155 VDGVFLMDGNGGASLKKIIFPATLTSIDLSSNNPFSGIYYGNLTVMFRDTTSSWTSDSG
-1168 LPTSMGLSKIILP
+1168 SKFEP
-1181 ASIQKINSTEVS
+1181 KVDGSVDSSHFVS
-1193 KWSPFVNVDPSA
+1193 GSPR
-1205 FTVECIDPNV
+1205 
-1215 SWRVTSYMMDNDNSG
+1215 W
-1230 NPIYTEFTKNETST
+1230 TKN
-1244 IESYYLTED
+1244 
-1253 GSFRYVLEKI
+1253 

>member
-30 VMSAQEDGR
+30 VTSAQEDGR

-118 NQVILSASINSMD
+118 NLVILSAAINSMD

-272 GNSIPQDFYNPYDI
+272 GNSSPQDFYNPYDI

-369 DKIVAANDGSPYTIL
+369 DKIATANDGSPYTIL

-397 VSGKN
+397 VPGKN
-402 FSLVNIVPADTLNLT
+402 FSLVNIVPAATLNLT

-433 NDISTGRVMYVGAK
+433 NNISTGRVMYVGAN

-476 TSLTLSNCEVSR
+476 TSLTLSNCEVSH
-488 NTVENGNGGGL
+488 NTVENGSGGGL
-499 YVAHDPTAGAMELA
+499 YVAHDTTAGAMELA
-513 LQSTKVNLNTII
+513 LQSTKVNSNTII

-646 GQLILEGNVA
+646 GQLTLTGNAA

-661 AVNGGGIAVIDG
+661 AFNGGGIAVIDG
-673 TLSMNGGEVSGN
+673 TLSMSGGEVSGN
-685 TATYNGGGV
+685 TATDDGGGV

-702 IMNDGS
+702 IMNDGI

-762 MEDGEITQNNGLKN
+762 MEDGEITQNNGLKY
-776 GGGVYVGGSG
+776 GGGVCVISG

-796 SNTVTGDGGGVYVSA
+796 SNTVTDGGGVYVV
-811 DSTFT
+811 
-816 MTSGITA
+816 
-823 PKIIGNEAGGNGGG
+823 AG
-837 VYAGGTLNMNGGEIS
+837 A
-852 GNTATYNGGG
+852 
-862 IAVDGGV
+862 
-869 NSNIKA
+869 
-875 SIAGGAIGVSGS
+875 
-887 PNTAENG
+887 
-894 GGIYLISGM
+894 
-903 VDISA
+903 
-908 ADVSYNEVTANGGGI
+908 
-923 YLLNGSV
+923 
-930 TLQGGA
+930 
-936 VSNNEA
+936 
-942 NSGGGVYVIT
+942 
-952 GTTLEMTGGIISSNS
+952 TLEMTGGVISNNAA
-967 VTTGRGGGINLSGTL
+967 TGNGGGVNLSGTL
-982 SMTGGTIS
+982 TMTGGSIS
-990 GNGSQ
+990 GNTSTMSGK
-995 GVYAISAQAI
+995 GVYAYDAVAI

-1010 AVIAADNDIQL
+1010 AVIAADNDIKL

-1043 PFNYTAG
+1043 PPSYSVG
-1050 LQVISAGYGVTLSHE
+1050 LQVLSAGYGVTLSHE
-1065 VGKFDLSPGASG
+1065 VRKFDLSPGASG

-1086 GNPTPVSTTE
+1086 GDPTPVSTAE

-1103 SGGSCSDTFLLAPD
+1103 SGGSCSDTFLLAPS
-1117 TTLSDLDSILTELYS
+1117 TTSNDLDQILKELYS

-1155 SAAKPPSDSTGNG
+1155 PTETPPPDLTGMG
-1168 LPTSMGLSKIILP
+1168 LYTSMGLSKIILP
-1181 ASIQKINSTEVS
+1181 ATIEKINSTDALC
-1193 KWSPFVNVDPSA
+1193 SPFVNVDPRA

-1215 SWRVTSYMMDNDNSG
+1215 RWQVTSYMMDHDSSG
-1230 NPIYTEFTKNETST
+1230 NPIYKENGKTETST
-1244 IESYYLTED
+1244 IESSYLTYD

>member
-30 VMSAQEDGR
+30 VTSAQEDGR

-52 VFPEQLAL
+52 VFPEQLVL

-93 VAMTGDNSL
+93 VAMIGDNSL

-118 NQVILSASINSMD
+118 NLVILSAAINSMD

-261 LNTTGGAGSWK
+261 LNTTGGTGSWK

-402 FSLVNIVPADTLNLT
+402 FSLVNIVPAATLNLT

-433 NDISTGRVMYVGAK
+433 NDISTGRVMYVGAN
-447 ASVTLQDVVVTGGY
+447 ASVTLQDVIVTGGY

-646 GQLILEGNVA
+646 GQLTLTGNAA

-661 AVNGGGIAVIDG
+661 AFNGGGIAVEG
-673 TLSMNGGEVSGN
+673 
-685 TATYNGGGV
+685 
-694 CVDSGGIF
+694 
-702 IMNDGS
+702 
-708 ISDNYAGFDGGG
+708 
-720 VYVSQN
+720 
-726 ATFIMKG
+726 
-733 GSIKANEVGAG
+733 
-744 AGNYS
+744 
-749 GGGGVYV
+749 
-756 NGGTFT
+756 
-762 MEDGEITQNNGLKN
+762 
-776 GGGVYVGGSG
+776 G

-796 SNTVTGDGGGVYVSA
+796 GNA
-811 DSTFT
+811 A
-816 MTSGITA
+816 TA
-823 PKIIGNEAGGNGGG
+823 NGGG
-837 VYAGGTLNMNGGEIS
+837 VYMDAGGIANIAGGT
-852 GNTATYNGGG
+852 
-862 IAVDGGV
+862 
-869 NSNIKA
+869 
-875 SIAGGAIGVSGS
+875 IGKDGS

-894 GGIYLISGM
+894 GGIAVNGGIM
-903 VDISA
+903 VMTGAGS
-908 ADVSYNEVTANGGGI
+908 VSYNEVTANGGGVYVSDDGTLRLDGGSI
-923 YLLNGSV
+923 SGNQATNSNGGGVSVSGGTFTMDGGEINLN
-930 TLQGGA
+930 TA
-936 VSNNEA
+936 VNGT
-942 NSGGGVYVIT
+942 GGGVYVAVNSTFNANDGVIGGDST
-952 GTTLEMTGGIISSNS
+952 KKNTASNGGGVYVAGVGTDTTVTAGKLVLAGTTISYNESSTSGGGVANYGTLEMSSGSISNN
-967 VTTGRGGGINLSGTL
+967 TAGYNGGGINNAGTL
-982 SMTGGTIS
+982 TMTGGSIEYNTAASDGGGVYIATNASLSIIGTSSPRIAYNSAKNGGGVYIVNMGILGMGSGFIS
-990 GNGSQ
+990 GNTATQEGA
-995 GVYAISAQAI
+995 GVYDNGMVSLGGSASISST
-1005 NLGDS
+1005 NVFYLS
-1010 AVIAADNDIQL
+1010 STADPIS
-1021 GNGKTITITSSLTG
+1021 ITST
-1035 SAPVATIS
+1035 
-1043 PFNYTAG
+1043 
-1050 LQVISAGYGVTLSHE
+1050 
-1065 VGKFDLSPGASG
+1065 
-1077 LIIDNTGKL
+1077 
-1086 GNPTPVSTTE
+1086 
-1096 VLTKLQS
+1096 
-1103 SGGSCSDTFLLAPD
+1103 
-1117 TTLSDLDSILTELYS
+1117 LTESSVASIYVSGAMDGKQVLQAGQGSNVALANEVSKFTILPDGTGYWSIDTNGQLVKQS
-1132 TYNDSSLYQI
+1132 TQDVVLAAIQNGSSSELFLFDDATSTDNLRAIFEALRDNPSGYF
-1142 TLDLSKTTITEFS
+1142 TLDLSRTTLRSFS
-1155 SAAKPPSDSTGNG
+1155 VDSVSLMDANGGSSLKKIIFPATLTYIDLSSNNPFSGIYYGNLTVVFRDTTSIWKNSGGSIILRPNADGIVDST
-1168 LPTSMGLSKIILP
+1168 ILTT
-1181 ASIQKINSTEVS
+1181 N
-1193 KWSPFVNVDPSA
+1193 D
-1205 FTVECIDPNV
+1205 
-1215 SWRVTSYMMDNDNSG
+1215 SWMK
-1230 NPIYTEFTKNETST
+1230 E
-1244 IESYYLTED
+1244 
-1253 GSFRYVLEKI
+1253 

>member
-1 MSTNRRFISFFLIL
+1 
-15 IAILLFSCDN
+15 
-25 GLRVS
+25 
-30 VMSAQEDGR
+30 
-39 AYLFISTGDNSRT
+39 
-52 VFPEQLAL
+52 
-60 DSDMSLSFELKGG
+60 
-73 LVGSG
+73 
-78 QTVLREWTATSSTAY
+78 
-93 VAMTGDNSL
+93 
-102 TVEAGEW
+102 
-109 NFTLEAKRN
+109 
-118 NQVILSASINSMD
+118 
-131 IVAGVNKLSFGT
+131 
-143 MEENRTSG
+143 
-151 TGTVDVTVKL
+151 
-161 PADSGV
+161 
-167 SHVGTGV
+167 
-174 LCVENGGLDDTRQEL
+174 
-189 TLETGSDGA
+189 
-198 PFFRY
+198 
-203 YRENVESGSYSLMIQ
+203 
-218 LTQDKDPNVKYV
+218 
-230 FREAVQVAANLTS
+230 
-243 SKTCSISSLSTVY
+243 
-256 SVTYN
+256 
-261 LNTTGGAGSWK
+261 
-272 GNSIPQDFYNPYDI
+272 
-286 LVLPVAGTIEPPTG
+286 IEPPTG

-397 VSGKN
+397 DSGKN
-402 FSLVNIVPADTLNLT
+402 FSLVNIVPAATLNLT

-433 NDISTGRVMYVGAK
+433 NNISTGRVMYVGAN

-461 VKDTSGGGILATSTA
+461 VKDTSGGG
-476 TSLTLSNCEVSR
+476 
-488 NTVENGNGGGL
+488 
-499 YVAHDPTAGAMELA
+499 
-513 LQSTKVNLNTII
+513 
-525 HKDGVVTYSGA
+525 
-536 GVGIENSAVELKI
+536 
-549 SANSQIQGNTI
+549 
-560 DNSASI
+560 
-566 AQNPQAEGIG
+566 
-576 LWLGNSATTTVENTV
+576 
-591 ISGNI
+591 
-596 LTAKTGSKAYGGGIY
+596 
-611 VGGGELTLGQG
+611 
-622 ANVSG
+622 
-627 HDISSASGE
+627 
-636 AQGGGIHIAG
+636 
-646 GQLILEGNVA
+646 
-656 VGDNK
+656 
-661 AVNGGGIAVIDG
+661 
-673 TLSMNGGEVSGN
+673 
-685 TATYNGGGV
+685 V
-694 CVDSGGIF
+694 CVDSGGSF
-702 IMNDGS
+702 IMNDGI

-762 MEDGEITQNNGLKN
+762 MEDGEITQNNGLKD

-796 SNTVTGDGGGVYVSA
+796 SNAATGDGGGVYVSA

-823 PKIIGNEAGGNGGG
+823 PKIIGNEVGGNGGG

-908 ADVSYNEVTANGGGI
+908 ADVSYNEVTANGGGV

-942 NSGGGVYVIT
+942 NSGGGVYVVA
-952 GTTLEMTGGIISSNS
+952 GATLEMTGGVISNNAA
-967 VTTGRGGGINLSGTL
+967 TGNGGGVNLSGTL
-982 SMTGGTIS
+982 TMTGGSIS
-990 GNGSQ
+990 GNTSTVSGK
-995 GVYAISAQAI
+995 GVYANDAVAI

-1010 AVIAADNDIQL
+1010 AVIAADNDIHL

-1043 PFNYTAG
+1043 LPSYSVG
-1050 LQVISAGYGVTLSHE
+1050 LQVLSAGYGVTLSHE

-1077 LIIDNTGKL
+1077 LIIDNTRKL

-1096 VLTKLQS
+1096 VLTKLHD

-1142 TLDLSKTTITEFS
+1142 TLDLSKTTITEFIP
-1155 SAAKPPSDSTGNG
+1155 AVTPPADSTGNG
-1168 LPTSMGLSKIILP
+1168 LLTSMGLSKIILP
-1181 ASIQKINSTEVS
+1181 ATIEKINSTEA
-1193 KWSPFVNVDPSA
+1193 KCSPFANVDSNA

-1215 SWRVTSYMMDNDNSG
+1215 RWRVTSYMMDHDSSG
-1230 NPIYTEFTKNETST
+1230 SPIYNMITETSTST

-1253 GSFRYVLEKI
+1253 GTFRYVLEKI

>member
-30 VMSAQEDGR
+30 VTSAQEDGR

-118 NQVILSASINSMD
+118 NLVILSAAINSMD

-243 SKTCSISSLSTVY
+243 SKTRSISSLSTVY

-272 GNSIPQDFYNPYDI
+272 GNSSPQDFYNPYDI

-402 FSLVNIVPADTLNLT
+402 FSLVNIVPAATLNLT

-433 NDISTGRVMYVGAK
+433 NDSSTGRVMYVGAK

-461 VKDTSGGGILATSTA
+461 VKDTRGGGILATSTA

-488 NTVENGNGGGL
+488 NTVENGSGGGL
-499 YVAHDPTAGAMELA
+499 YVEYDATAGAMELA
-513 LQSTKVNLNTII
+513 LQSTKVNSNTII

-646 GQLILEGNVA
+646 GQLILEGNAA

-661 AVNGGGIAVIDG
+661 AFNGGGIVVIGG
-673 TLSMNGGEVSGN
+673 TLSMSGGEVSGN
-685 TATYNGGGV
+685 TAT
-694 CVDSGGIF
+694 
-702 IMNDGS
+702 
-708 ISDNYAGFDGGG
+708 A
-720 VYVSQN
+720 
-726 ATFIMKG
+726 
-733 GSIKANEVGAG
+733 
-744 AGNYS
+744 
-749 GGGGVYV
+749 
-756 NGGTFT
+756 
-762 MEDGEITQNNGLKN
+762 N
-776 GGGVYVGGSG
+776 GGGVY
-786 TLSMSGGEIS
+786 M
-796 SNTVTGDGGGVYVSA
+796 D
-811 DSTFT
+811 
-816 MTSGITA
+816 
-823 PKIIGNEAGGNGGG
+823 AGGIANI
-837 VYAGGTLNMNGGEIS
+837 AGGT
-852 GNTATYNGGG
+852 
-862 IAVDGGV
+862 
-869 NSNIKA
+869 
-875 SIAGGAIGVSGS
+875 IGKDGS

-894 GGIYLISGM
+894 GGIAVNGGIM
-903 VDISA
+903 VMTGAGS
-908 ADVSYNEVTANGGGI
+908 VSYNEVTANGGGV
-923 YLLNGSV
+923 YVLNGSV

-942 NSGGGVYVIT
+942 NSGGGVYVVA
-952 GTTLEMTGGIISSNS
+952 GATLEMTGGIISNNS
-967 VTTGRGGGINLSGTL
+967 STAGRGGGINLGGTL

-1050 LQVISAGYGVTLSHE
+1050 LQVLSAGYGVTLSHE
-1065 VGKFDLSPGASG
+1065 VGKFGLSPDGSG

-1086 GNPTPVSTTE
+1086 GDPTPVSTTE
-1096 VLTKLQS
+1096 VLTKLQN
-1103 SGGSCSDTFLLAPD
+1103 SGGSCSDTFLLAPS
-1117 TTLSDLDSILTELYS
+1117 TTSNDLDSILTELYS

-1142 TLDLSKTTITEFS
+1142 TLDLSQTTITEFS
-1155 SAAKPPSDSTGNG
+1155 PTETPPPDSTGMG
-1168 LPTSMGLSKIILP
+1168 LYTSMGLSKIILP

-1193 KWSPFVNVDPSA
+1193 KPSPFANVDPSA

-1215 SWRVTSYMMDNDNSG
+1215 RWQVTSYMLDLDGSG
-1230 NPIYTEFTKNETST
+1230 NNSIYTESMKNETST
-1244 IESYYLTED
+1244 IESYYLTYD

>member
-30 VMSAQEDGR
+30 VTSAQEDGR

-118 NQVILSASINSMD
+118 NLVILSAAINSMD

-203 YRENVESGSYSLMIQ
+203 YRENVDSGSYSLMIQ

-261 LNTTGGAGSWK
+261 LNTTGGTGSWK

-369 DKIVAANDGSPYTIL
+369 DKIATANDGSAYTIL
-384 LMGDVRDSSSVAY
+384 LMGDVRDSSSGAY

-402 FSLVNIVPADTLNLT
+402 FSLVNIVPAGTLNLT

-424 TPRTIDAGR
+424 TTRTIDAGR
-433 NDISTGRVMYVGAK
+433 DNISTGRVMYVGAN

-461 VKDTSGGGILATSTA
+461 VKDTSGGG
-476 TSLTLSNCEVSR
+476 V
-488 NTVENGNGGGL
+488 
-499 YVAHDPTAGAMELA
+499 Y
-513 LQSTKVNLNTII
+513 
-525 HKDGVVTYSGA
+525 
-536 GVGIENSAVELKI
+536 
-549 SANSQIQGNTI
+549 
-560 DNSASI
+560 
-566 AQNPQAEGIG
+566 
-576 LWLGNSATTTVENTV
+576 
-591 ISGNI
+591 
-596 LTAKTGSKAYGGGIY
+596 
-611 VGGGELTLGQG
+611 
-622 ANVSG
+622 
-627 HDISSASGE
+627 
-636 AQGGGIHIAG
+636 
-646 GQLILEGNVA
+646 
-656 VGDNK
+656 
-661 AVNGGGIAVIDG
+661 
-673 TLSMNGGEVSGN
+673 
-685 TATYNGGGV
+685 
-694 CVDSGGIF
+694 VDSGGSF
-702 IMNDGS
+702 IMNDGI

-762 MEDGEITQNNGLKN
+762 MEDGEITQNNGLKD

-796 SNTVTGDGGGVYVSA
+796 SNTVTG
-811 DSTFT
+811 
-816 MTSGITA
+816 
-823 PKIIGNEAGGNGGG
+823 NGGG
-837 VYAGGTLNMNGGEIS
+837 VYMDAGGIANIAGGT
-852 GNTATYNGGG
+852 
-862 IAVDGGV
+862 
-869 NSNIKA
+869 
-875 SIAGGAIGVSGS
+875 IGKDGS

-894 GGIYLISGM
+894 GGIAVNGGIM
-903 VDISA
+903 VMTGAGS
-908 ADVSYNEVTANGGGI
+908 VSYNEVTANGGGV
-923 YLLNGSV
+923 YVLNGSV

-942 NSGGGVYVIT
+942 NSGGGVYVVA
-952 GTTLEMTGGIISSNS
+952 GATLEMTGGIISNNS
-967 VTTGRGGGINLSGTL
+967 STAGRGGGINLGGTL

-1043 PFNYTAG
+1043 PFNYIAG
-1050 LQVISAGYGVTLSHE
+1050 LQVISAGSGVSLADE
-1065 VGKFDLSPGASG
+1065 VDEFEVVAIGNVYWS
-1077 LIIDNTGKL
+1077 IDATGQLVQKDSK
-1086 GNPTPVSTTE
+1086 VE
-1096 VLTKLQS
+1096 VLSAIQS
-1103 SGGSCSDTFLLAPD
+1103 SSS
-1117 TTLSDLDSILTELYS
+1117 SELVL
-1132 TYNDSSLYQI
+1132 YNDVTSPDDLKDIFEALRDNPSGYF
-1142 TLDLSKTTITEFS
+1142 TLDLSRTTLTSFS
-1155 SAAKPPSDSTGNG
+1155 VDGVVLVDANGGASLKKIIFPATLTSIDLSSNPFSGIYYENLIVVFRDTTSSWTSDSGSEFEPKVDG
-1168 LPTSMGLSKIILP
+1168 SVDS
-1181 ASIQKINSTEVS
+1181 SHFVS
-1193 KWSPFVNVDPSA
+1193 GSP
-1205 FTVECIDPNV
+1205 C
-1215 SWRVTSYMMDNDNSG
+1215 W
-1230 NPIYTEFTKNETST
+1230 TKN
-1244 IESYYLTED
+1244 
-1253 GSFRYVLEKI
+1253 

>member
-30 VMSAQEDGR
+30 VTSAQEDGR

-93 VAMTGDNSL
+93 VAMIGDNSL

-118 NQVILSASINSMD
+118 NLVILSAAINSMD

-189 TLETGSDGA
+189 TLETGSDGT

-261 LNTTGGAGSWK
+261 LNTTEGTGSWK

-329 GAKSFYAKWTQELYV
+329 GAKFFYAKWTQELYV
-344 GGPMASDANDGG
+344 GGPMSSDANDGG

-369 DKIVAANDGSPYTIL
+369 DKIATANDGSPYTIL

-402 FSLVNIVPADTLNLT
+402 FSLVNIVPPATLNLT

-433 NDISTGRVMYVGAK
+433 NNISTGRVMYVGEN
-447 ASVTLQDVVVTGGY
+447 ASVTLQDVIVTGGY
-461 VKDTSGGGILATSTA
+461 VKD
-476 TSLTLSNCEVSR
+476 
-488 NTVENGNGGGL
+488 
-499 YVAHDPTAGAMELA
+499 
-513 LQSTKVNLNTII
+513 
-525 HKDGVVTYSGA
+525 
-536 GVGIENSAVELKI
+536 
-549 SANSQIQGNTI
+549 
-560 DNSASI
+560 AS
-566 AQNPQAEGIG
+566 
-576 LWLGNSATTTVENTV
+576 
-591 ISGNI
+591 
-596 LTAKTGSKAYGGGIY
+596 
-611 VGGGELTLGQG
+611 
-622 ANVSG
+622 
-627 HDISSASGE
+627 
-636 AQGGGIHIAG
+636 
-646 GQLILEGNVA
+646 
-656 VGDNK
+656 
-661 AVNGGGIAVIDG
+661 
-673 TLSMNGGEVSGN
+673 
-685 TATYNGGGV
+685 GGGV

-702 IMNDGS
+702 IMNDGI

-816 MTSGITA
+816 MTSGITV

-903 VDISA
+903 VDIGA
-908 ADVSYNEVTANGGGI
+908 ADVSYNEATANGGGI
-923 YLLNGSV
+923 YLLDGSV

-936 VSNNEA
+936 VSHNA
-942 NSGGGVYVIT
+942 AKDGGGVYVVA
-952 GTTLEMTGGIISSNS
+952 GATLEMTGGIISNNS
-967 VTTGRGGGINLSGTL
+967 STAGRGGGINLGGTL

-1021 GNGKTITITSSLTG
+1021 GNGKSITITSSLTG

-1043 PFNYTAG
+1043 PHTYSVG
-1050 LQVISAGYGVTLSHE
+1050 LQVLSAGYGVTLSHE
-1065 VGKFDLSPGASG
+1065 VGKFDLSPSASG

-1096 VLTKLQS
+1096 VLTKLQN
-1103 SGGSCSDTFLLAPD
+1103 SGSSCSDTFLLAPD

-1155 SAAKPPSDSTGNG
+1155 PTETPPSDSTGMG

-1181 ASIQKINSTEVS
+1181 ATIEKINSTDVS
-1193 KWSPFVNVDPSA
+1193 KPSPFANVDPSA

-1215 SWRVTSYMMDNDNSG
+1215 RWQVTSYMMDHDSSG
-1230 NPIYTEFTKNETST
+1230 NPIYTENMKNETST
-1244 IESYYLTED
+1244 IESYYLTYD

>member
-30 VMSAQEDGR
+30 VTSAQEDGR

-118 NQVILSASINSMD
+118 NLVILSASINSMD

-189 TLETGSDGA
+189 TLETGSDGT

-243 SKTCSISSLSTVY
+243 SKTRSISSLSTVY

-272 GNSIPQDFYNPYDI
+272 GNSSPQDFYNPYDI

-369 DKIVAANDGSPYTIL
+369 DKIVAANDGSAYTIL
-384 LMGDVRDSSSVAY
+384 LMGDVLDSSSVAY
-397 VSGKN
+397 DSGKN
-402 FSLVNIVPADTLNLT
+402 SSLVNIAPAATLNLT

-424 TPRTIDAGR
+424 TPRTIDAAR
-433 NDISTGRVMYVGAK
+433 SSTSTGRVMYVGAK
-447 ASVTLQDVVVTGGY
+447 ASVTLQDVVVTGG
-461 VKDTSGGGILATSTA
+461 
-476 TSLTLSNCEVSR
+476 N
-488 NTVENGNGGGL
+488 
-499 YVAHDPTAGAMELA
+499 
-513 LQSTKVNLNTII
+513 
-525 HKDGVVTYSGA
+525 
-536 GVGIENSAVELKI
+536 
-549 SANSQIQGNTI
+549 
-560 DNSASI
+560 
-566 AQNPQAEGIG
+566 
-576 LWLGNSATTTVENTV
+576 LGNE
-591 ISGNI
+591 
-596 LTAKTGSKAYGGGIY
+596 
-611 VGGGELTLGQG
+611 
-622 ANVSG
+622 
-627 HDISSASGE
+627 D
-636 AQGGGIHIAG
+636 
-646 GQLILEGNVA
+646 
-656 VGDNK
+656 
-661 AVNGGGIAVIDG
+661 GGGIAVIGG
-673 TLSMNGGEVSGN
+673 TLSMSGGEVSGN
-685 TATYNGGGV
+685 TATASSNGGGV

-702 IMNDGS
+702 IMNDGI
-708 ISDNYAGFDGGG
+708 ISDNFAGFDGGG

-733 GSIKANEVGAG
+733 GSIKANDVGAG
-744 AGNYS
+744 AANFS
-749 GGGGVYV
+749 GGSGVYV

-762 MEDGEITQNNGLKN
+762 MEDGEITQNNGLKY
-776 GGGVYVGGSG
+776 GGGVCVISG

-796 SNTVTGDGGGVYVSA
+796 SNTVTGEGGGVYVV
-811 DSTFT
+811 
-816 MTSGITA
+816 
-823 PKIIGNEAGGNGGG
+823 AG
-837 VYAGGTLNMNGGEIS
+837 A
-852 GNTATYNGGG
+852 
-862 IAVDGGV
+862 
-869 NSNIKA
+869 
-875 SIAGGAIGVSGS
+875 
-887 PNTAENG
+887 
-894 GGIYLISGM
+894 
-903 VDISA
+903 
-908 ADVSYNEVTANGGGI
+908 
-923 YLLNGSV
+923 
-930 TLQGGA
+930 
-936 VSNNEA
+936 
-942 NSGGGVYVIT
+942 
-952 GTTLEMTGGIISSNS
+952 TLEMTGGVISNNAA
-967 VTTGRGGGINLSGTL
+967 TGNGGGVNLSGTL
-982 SMTGGTIS
+982 TMTGGSIS
-990 GNGSQ
+990 GNTSTMSGK
-995 GVYAISAQAI
+995 GVCANDAVAI

-1043 PFNYTAG
+1043 PPSYSVG
-1050 LQVISAGYGVTLSHE
+1050 LQVLSAGSGVTLSHE
-1065 VGKFDLSPGASG
+1065 VGKFDLSPSASG

-1096 VLTKLQS
+1096 VLTKLHD

-1117 TTLSDLDSILTELYS
+1117 TTLSDLDSILKELYS
-1132 TYNDSSLYQI
+1132 TYNDSSRYQI
-1142 TLDLSKTTITEFS
+1142 TLDLSKTTITEFIP
-1155 SAAKPPSDSTGNG
+1155 AETPPPDSTGIG
-1168 LPTSMGLSKIILP
+1168 LYTSMGLSKIILP
-1181 ASIQKINSTEVS
+1181 ATIEKINSTDVLES
-1193 KWSPFVNVDPSA
+1193 SPFANVDPSA

-1215 SWRVTSYMMDNDNSG
+1215 RWQVTSYMMDHDGSG
-1230 NPIYTEFTKNETST
+1230 SPIYNMITETST
-1244 IESYYLTED
+1244 STIKSNYLTED
-1253 GSFRYVLEKI
+1253 GTFRYVLEKI

>member
-30 VMSAQEDGR
+30 VTSAQEDGR

-118 NQVILSASINSMD
+118 NLVILSAAINSMD

-189 TLETGSDGA
+189 TLETGSDGT

-256 SVTYN
+256 PVTYN

-272 GNSIPQDFYNPYDI
+272 GNSSPQDFYNPYDI

-369 DKIVAANDGSPYTIL
+369 DKIVAANDDSAYTIL

-397 VSGKN
+397 VPGKN
-402 FSLVNIVPADTLNLT
+402 SSLVNIAPPANLNLT

-424 TPRTIDAGR
+424 TTRTIDAAR
-433 NDISTGRVMYVGAK
+433 SSTSTGRVMYVGAK
-447 ASVTLQDVVVTGGY
+447 ASVTLQDVVVTGG
-461 VKDTSGGGILATSTA
+461 
-476 TSLTLSNCEVSR
+476 N
-488 NTVENGNGGGL
+488 
-499 YVAHDPTAGAMELA
+499 
-513 LQSTKVNLNTII
+513 
-525 HKDGVVTYSGA
+525 
-536 GVGIENSAVELKI
+536 
-549 SANSQIQGNTI
+549 
-560 DNSASI
+560 
-566 AQNPQAEGIG
+566 
-576 LWLGNSATTTVENTV
+576 LGNE
-591 ISGNI
+591 
-596 LTAKTGSKAYGGGIY
+596 
-611 VGGGELTLGQG
+611 
-622 ANVSG
+622 
-627 HDISSASGE
+627 D
-636 AQGGGIHIAG
+636 
-646 GQLILEGNVA
+646 
-656 VGDNK
+656 
-661 AVNGGGIAVIDG
+661 GGGIAVIGG
-673 TLSMNGGEVSGN
+673 TLSMSGGEVSGN
-685 TATYNGGGV
+685 TATASSNGGGV

-702 IMNDGS
+702 IMNDGI
-708 ISDNYAGFDGGG
+708 ISNNFAGFDGGG

-733 GSIKANEVGAG
+733 GSIKANAVGAG

-762 MEDGEITQNNGLKN
+762 MEDGEITQNNGLKY
-776 GGGVYVGGSG
+776 GGGVCVISG

-796 SNTVTGDGGGVYVSA
+796 SNTVTGDGGGVYVVA
-811 DSTFT
+811 GATLE
-816 MTSGITA
+816 MTGGVISNNAAT
-823 PKIIGNEAGGNGGG
+823 GNGGG
-837 VYAGGTLNMNGGEIS
+837 VNLSGTLTMTGGSIEYNTAASDGGGVYIATNASLSIIGTSSPRIAYNSAKNGGGVYIVNMGILGMGSGFIS
-852 GNTATYNGGG
+852 GNTATQEGAGVYDNGMVSLGGSASISSTNVFYLSGTADPISITSTLTESSVASIYVSGAMDGKQVLQAGQGSNVALANEVSKFTILPDGTGYWSIDTNGQLVKQSTQDVVLAAIQNGSSSELFLFDDATSTDNLRAIFEALRDNSSGYFTLDLSRTTLTSFSVDGVSLMDANGGSSLKKIIFPATLTYIDLSSNNPFSG
-862 IAVDGGV
+862 IYYGNLTVVFRDTTSLWTSDSGSEFEPKVDGSV
-869 NSNIKA
+869 DS
-875 SIAGGAIGVSGS
+875 SHFVSGS
-887 PNTAENG
+887 P
-894 GGIYLISGM
+894 
-903 VDISA
+903 
-908 ADVSYNEVTANGGGI
+908 
-923 YLLNGSV
+923 
-930 TLQGGA
+930 
-936 VSNNEA
+936 
-942 NSGGGVYVIT
+942 
-952 GTTLEMTGGIISSNS
+952 
-967 VTTGRGGGINLSGTL
+967 R
-982 SMTGGTIS
+982 
-990 GNGSQ
+990 
-995 GVYAISAQAI
+995 
-1005 NLGDS
+1005 
-1010 AVIAADNDIQL
+1010 
-1021 GNGKTITITSSLTG
+1021 
-1035 SAPVATIS
+1035 
-1043 PFNYTAG
+1043 
-1050 LQVISAGYGVTLSHE
+1050 
-1065 VGKFDLSPGASG
+1065 
-1077 LIIDNTGKL
+1077 
-1086 GNPTPVSTTE
+1086 
-1096 VLTKLQS
+1096 
-1103 SGGSCSDTFLLAPD
+1103 
-1117 TTLSDLDSILTELYS
+1117 
-1132 TYNDSSLYQI
+1132 
-1142 TLDLSKTTITEFS
+1142 
-1155 SAAKPPSDSTGNG
+1155 
-1168 LPTSMGLSKIILP
+1168 
-1181 ASIQKINSTEVS
+1181 
-1193 KWSPFVNVDPSA
+1193 W
-1205 FTVECIDPNV
+1205 
-1215 SWRVTSYMMDNDNSG
+1215 
-1230 NPIYTEFTKNETST
+1230 TKN
-1244 IESYYLTED
+1244 
-1253 GSFRYVLEKI
+1253 

>member
-30 VMSAQEDGR
+30 VTSAQEDGR

-118 NQVILSASINSMD
+118 NLVILSAAINSMD

-272 GNSIPQDFYNPYDI
+272 GNSSPQDFYNPYDI

-402 FSLVNIVPADTLNLT
+402 FSLVNIVPAATLNLT
-417 IKSNIDG
+417 IESNIDG
-424 TPRTIDAGR
+424 TTRTIDAGR
-433 NDISTGRVMYVGAK
+433 NDISTGRVMYVGAN

-461 VKDTSGGGILATSTA
+461 VKD
-476 TSLTLSNCEVSR
+476 
-488 NTVENGNGGGL
+488 
-499 YVAHDPTAGAMELA
+499 
-513 LQSTKVNLNTII
+513 
-525 HKDGVVTYSGA
+525 
-536 GVGIENSAVELKI
+536 
-549 SANSQIQGNTI
+549 
-560 DNSASI
+560 AS
-566 AQNPQAEGIG
+566 
-576 LWLGNSATTTVENTV
+576 
-591 ISGNI
+591 
-596 LTAKTGSKAYGGGIY
+596 
-611 VGGGELTLGQG
+611 
-622 ANVSG
+622 
-627 HDISSASGE
+627 
-636 AQGGGIHIAG
+636 
-646 GQLILEGNVA
+646 
-656 VGDNK
+656 
-661 AVNGGGIAVIDG
+661 
-673 TLSMNGGEVSGN
+673 
-685 TATYNGGGV
+685 GGGV

-702 IMNDGS
+702 IMNDGI

-733 GSIKANEVGAG
+733 GSIKTNEVGAG

-823 PKIIGNEAGGNGGG
+823 PKIIGNEVGGNGGG

-908 ADVSYNEVTANGGGI
+908 ADVSYNEVTANGGGV

-936 VSNNEA
+936 VSHNA
-942 NSGGGVYVIT
+942 AKDGGGVYVVV
-952 GTTLEMTGGIISSNS
+952 GATLEMTGGIISNNS
-967 VTTGRGGGINLSGTL
+967 STAGRGGGINLGGTL

-995 GVYAISAQAI
+995 GVYANAAQAI

-1010 AVIAADNDIQL
+1010 AVIATDNDIQL
-1021 GNGKTITITSSLTG
+1021 GNGKFITITSSLTG

-1043 PFNYTAG
+1043 PPSYSVG

-1065 VGKFDLSPGASG
+1065 VRKFGLSPDGSG

-1086 GNPTPVSTTE
+1086 GDPTPVSTTE
-1096 VLTKLQS
+1096 VLTKLQN
-1103 SGGSCSDTFLLAPD
+1103 SGGSCSDTFLLAPS
-1117 TTLSDLDSILTELYS
+1117 TTSNDLDSILTELYS

-1142 TLDLSKTTITEFS
+1142 TLDLSQTTITEFS
-1155 SAAKPPSDSTGNG
+1155 PTETPPPDLTGMG
-1168 LPTSMGLSKIILP
+1168 LYTSMGLSKIILP

-1193 KWSPFVNVDPSA
+1193 KPSPFANVDPSA

-1215 SWRVTSYMMDNDNSG
+1215 RWQVTSYMLDLDGSG
-1230 NPIYTEFTKNETST
+1230 NNSIYTESMKNETST
-1244 IESYYLTED
+1244 IESYYLTYD

>member
-30 VMSAQEDGR
+30 VTSAQEDGR

-118 NQVILSASINSMD
+118 NLVILSAAINSMD

-203 YRENVESGSYSLMIQ
+203 YRENVDSGSYSLMIQ

-261 LNTTGGAGSWK
+261 LNTTGGTGSWK

-369 DKIVAANDGSPYTIL
+369 DKIATANDGSAYTIL
-384 LMGDVRDSSSVAY
+384 LMGDVRDSSSGAY

-402 FSLVNIVPADTLNLT
+402 FSLVNIVPAGTLNLT

-424 TPRTIDAGR
+424 TTRTIDAGR
-433 NDISTGRVMYVGAK
+433 DNISTGRVMYVGAN

-461 VKDTSGGGILATSTA
+461 VKDTSGGG
-476 TSLTLSNCEVSR
+476 V
-488 NTVENGNGGGL
+488 
-499 YVAHDPTAGAMELA
+499 Y
-513 LQSTKVNLNTII
+513 
-525 HKDGVVTYSGA
+525 
-536 GVGIENSAVELKI
+536 
-549 SANSQIQGNTI
+549 
-560 DNSASI
+560 
-566 AQNPQAEGIG
+566 
-576 LWLGNSATTTVENTV
+576 
-591 ISGNI
+591 
-596 LTAKTGSKAYGGGIY
+596 
-611 VGGGELTLGQG
+611 
-622 ANVSG
+622 
-627 HDISSASGE
+627 
-636 AQGGGIHIAG
+636 
-646 GQLILEGNVA
+646 
-656 VGDNK
+656 
-661 AVNGGGIAVIDG
+661 
-673 TLSMNGGEVSGN
+673 
-685 TATYNGGGV
+685 
-694 CVDSGGIF
+694 VDSGGSF
-702 IMNDGS
+702 IMNDGI

-762 MEDGEITQNNGLKN
+762 MEDGEITQNNGLKD

-796 SNTVTGDGGGVYVSA
+796 SNTVTG
-811 DSTFT
+811 
-816 MTSGITA
+816 
-823 PKIIGNEAGGNGGG
+823 NGGG
-837 VYAGGTLNMNGGEIS
+837 VYMDAGGIANIAGGT
-852 GNTATYNGGG
+852 
-862 IAVDGGV
+862 
-869 NSNIKA
+869 
-875 SIAGGAIGVSGS
+875 IGKDGS

-894 GGIYLISGM
+894 GGIAVNGGIM
-903 VDISA
+903 VMTGAGS
-908 ADVSYNEVTANGGGI
+908 VSYNEVTANGGGV
-923 YLLNGSV
+923 YVLNGSV

-942 NSGGGVYVIT
+942 NSGGGVYVVA
-952 GTTLEMTGGIISSNS
+952 GATLEMTGGIISNNS
-967 VTTGRGGGINLSGTL
+967 STAGRGGGINLGGTL

-1043 PFNYTAG
+1043 PFNYIAG
-1050 LQVISAGYGVTLSHE
+1050 LQVISAGSGVSLADE
-1065 VGKFDLSPGASG
+1065 VDEFEVVAIGNVYWS
-1077 LIIDNTGKL
+1077 IDATGQLVQKDSK
-1086 GNPTPVSTTE
+1086 VE
-1096 VLTKLQS
+1096 VLSAIQS
-1103 SGGSCSDTFLLAPD
+1103 SSS
-1117 TTLSDLDSILTELYS
+1117 SELVL
-1132 TYNDSSLYQI
+1132 YNDVTSPDDLKDIFEALRDNPSGYF
-1142 TLDLSKTTITEFS
+1142 TLDLSRTTLTSFS
-1155 SAAKPPSDSTGNG
+1155 VDGVVLADWNGVASLKKIIFPATLTSIDLSSNPFSGIYYENLIVVFRDTTSSWTSDSG
-1168 LPTSMGLSKIILP
+1168 SKFEP
-1181 ASIQKINSTEVS
+1181 KVDGSVDSSHFVS
-1193 KWSPFVNVDPSA
+1193 GSP
-1205 FTVECIDPNV
+1205 C
-1215 SWRVTSYMMDNDNSG
+1215 W
-1230 NPIYTEFTKNETST
+1230 TKN
-1244 IESYYLTED
+1244 
-1253 GSFRYVLEKI
+1253 

>member
-30 VMSAQEDGR
+30 VTSAQEDGR

-118 NQVILSASINSMD
+118 NLVILSAAINSMD

-174 LCVENGGLDDTRQEL
+174 LCVEKGGLDDTRQEL
-189 TLETGSDGA
+189 TLETGSDGT

-261 LNTTGGAGSWK
+261 LNTTGGTGSWK

-309 SSFSGNPVTMIG
+309 SSFSGNPVTIIG

-369 DKIVAANDGSPYTIL
+369 DKIATANDGSPYTIL
-384 LMGDVRDSSSVAY
+384 LMGDVRDSSSVVY
-397 VSGKN
+397 DSGKN
-402 FSLVNIVPADTLNLT
+402 SSLVNIAPPANLNLT

-424 TPRTIDAGR
+424 TTRTIDAAR
-433 NDISTGRVMYVGAK
+433 SNANTGRVMYVGAK
-447 ASVTLQDVVVTGGY
+447 ASVTLQDVVVTGG
-461 VKDTSGGGILATSTA
+461 
-476 TSLTLSNCEVSR
+476 N
-488 NTVENGNGGGL
+488 
-499 YVAHDPTAGAMELA
+499 
-513 LQSTKVNLNTII
+513 
-525 HKDGVVTYSGA
+525 
-536 GVGIENSAVELKI
+536 
-549 SANSQIQGNTI
+549 
-560 DNSASI
+560 
-566 AQNPQAEGIG
+566 
-576 LWLGNSATTTVENTV
+576 LGNE
-591 ISGNI
+591 
-596 LTAKTGSKAYGGGIY
+596 
-611 VGGGELTLGQG
+611 
-622 ANVSG
+622 
-627 HDISSASGE
+627 
-636 AQGGGIHIAG
+636 
-646 GQLILEGNVA
+646 
-656 VGDNK
+656 
-661 AVNGGGIAVIDG
+661 
-673 TLSMNGGEVSGN
+673 
-685 TATYNGGGV
+685 NGGGV

-702 IMNDGS
+702 IMNDGI
-708 ISDNYAGFDGGG
+708 ISDNYAGHNGGG

-726 ATFIMKG
+726 ATFIMRG
-733 GSIKANEVGAG
+733 GSIKANGVGAS
-744 AGNYS
+744 ANYT

-762 MEDGEITQNNGLKN
+762 MEDGEITQNDGLKN

-796 SNTVTGDGGGVYVSA
+796 SNIVTGDGGGVYVSA

-816 MTSGITA
+816 MTSGITV

-908 ADVSYNEVTANGGGI
+908 ADVSYNEVTANGGGV

-942 NSGGGVYVIT
+942 NSGGGVYVVA
-952 GTTLEMTGGIISSNS
+952 GATLEMTGGIISSNS

-995 GVYAISAQAI
+995 GVYANAAQAI
-1005 NLGDS
+1005 NLGGS

-1065 VGKFDLSPGASG
+1065 VGKFGLSPDGSG

-1096 VLTKLQS
+1096 VLTKLQNS
-1103 SGGSCSDTFLLAPD
+1103 SGSCSDTFLLAPD
-1117 TTLSDLDSILTELYS
+1117 TTLDDLDSILTELYS
-1132 TYNDSSLYQI
+1132 TYNNSSLYQI
-1142 TLDLSKTTITEFS
+1142 TLDLSQTTITEFS
-1155 SAAKPPSDSTGNG
+1155 PTETPPPDSTGMG
-1168 LPTSMGLSKIILP
+1168 LYTSMGLSKIILP
-1181 ASIQKINSTEVS
+1181 ATIEKINSTDVS
-1193 KWSPFVNVDPSA
+1193 KPSPFANVDPSA

-1215 SWRVTSYMMDNDNSG
+1215 RWQVTSYMMEHDSSG
-1230 NPIYTEFTKNETST
+1230 SPIYTESMKNETST
-1244 IESYYLTED
+1244 IESYYLTYD

>member
-1 MSTNRRFISFFLIL
+1 MSTNLRFISFFLIL

-30 VMSAQEDGR
+30 VTSAQEDGR

-60 DSDMSLSFELKGG
+60 DSDMSLSFQLKGG

-118 NQVILSASINSMD
+118 NLVILSASINSMD

-243 SKTCSISSLSTVY
+243 SKTRSISSLSTVY

-272 GNSIPQDFYNPYDI
+272 GNSSPQDFYNPYDI

-369 DKIVAANDGSPYTIL
+369 DKIVAANDGSAYTIL

-402 FSLVNIVPADTLNLT
+402 FSLVNIVPAATLNLT

-424 TPRTIDAGR
+424 TTRTIDAGR
-433 NDISTGRVMYVGAK
+433 DDISTGRVMYVGAK
-447 ASVTLQDVVVTGGY
+447 ASVTLQDVVVTGG
-461 VKDTSGGGILATSTA
+461 
-476 TSLTLSNCEVSR
+476 N
-488 NTVENGNGGGL
+488 
-499 YVAHDPTAGAMELA
+499 
-513 LQSTKVNLNTII
+513 
-525 HKDGVVTYSGA
+525 
-536 GVGIENSAVELKI
+536 
-549 SANSQIQGNTI
+549 
-560 DNSASI
+560 
-566 AQNPQAEGIG
+566 
-576 LWLGNSATTTVENTV
+576 LGNE
-591 ISGNI
+591 
-596 LTAKTGSKAYGGGIY
+596 
-611 VGGGELTLGQG
+611 
-622 ANVSG
+622 
-627 HDISSASGE
+627 
-636 AQGGGIHIAG
+636 
-646 GQLILEGNVA
+646 
-656 VGDNK
+656 
-661 AVNGGGIAVIDG
+661 
-673 TLSMNGGEVSGN
+673 
-685 TATYNGGGV
+685 NGGGV
-694 CVDSGGIF
+694 CVDSGGSF
-702 IMNDGS
+702 IMNDGI
-708 ISDNYAGFDGGG
+708 ISGNYAGFDGGG

-733 GSIKANEVGAG
+733 GSIKANDVGAG
-744 AGNYS
+744 APNFS

-762 MEDGEITQNNGLKN
+762 MEDGEITQNNGLKY
-776 GGGVYVGGSG
+776 GGGVCVISG

-796 SNTVTGDGGGVYVSA
+796 SNTVTDGGGVYVV
-811 DSTFT
+811 
-816 MTSGITA
+816 
-823 PKIIGNEAGGNGGG
+823 AG
-837 VYAGGTLNMNGGEIS
+837 A
-852 GNTATYNGGG
+852 
-862 IAVDGGV
+862 
-869 NSNIKA
+869 
-875 SIAGGAIGVSGS
+875 
-887 PNTAENG
+887 
-894 GGIYLISGM
+894 
-903 VDISA
+903 
-908 ADVSYNEVTANGGGI
+908 
-923 YLLNGSV
+923 
-930 TLQGGA
+930 
-936 VSNNEA
+936 
-942 NSGGGVYVIT
+942 
-952 GTTLEMTGGIISSNS
+952 TLEMTGGVISNNAA
-967 VTTGRGGGINLSGTL
+967 TGNGGGVNLSGTL
-982 SMTGGTIS
+982 TMTGGSIS
-990 GNGSQ
+990 GNTSTMSGK
-995 GVYAISAQAI
+995 GVYANDAVAI

-1043 PFNYTAG
+1043 LPSYSVG
-1050 LQVISAGYGVTLSHE
+1050 LQVLSAGYGVTLSHE
-1065 VGKFDLSPGASG
+1065 VRKFDLSPGASG

-1086 GNPTPVSTTE
+1086 GDPTPVSTTD

-1155 SAAKPPSDSTGNG
+1155 PAAKPPSDSTGNG

-1215 SWRVTSYMMDNDNSG
+1215 RWQVTSYMMDHDSSG